1 MDTSAGRAAMEP
13 PVVLSSRTKEL
24 AIGKMRQNEAAL
36 AAKIDEMVARG
47 ELSVDEDGGVVG
59 CDPLCGLLS
68 RRRRKR
74 VPAEA
79 SAPKSQSGLEKAVFG
94 ARSGKTM
101 TAAERLAQA
110 AESVQAHASQ
120 LSERSSAARARALE
134 LQMAGKKAD
143 ALMALKRAKALEKQ
157 AATALST
164 HAALESQQDMLESSA
179 LQREIASALSASVAS
194 TKSKSKGLL
203 SKTETAVDDA
213 AELKDAFEEVTEA
226 LGGLQAQ
233 YGDDDDEE
241 LLAELQSMVAE
252 VPVAAPTEA
261 VATASP
267 PTISGEAASASAD
280 VAQVVAA
287 FPKAPKGKTERLG
300 LLRADAAAGSS
311 EG

>member
-1 MDTSAGRAAMEP
+1 MDP

-47 ELSVDEDGGVVG
+47 ELSVDDDGAVVG
-59 CDPLCGLLS
+59 CDPLCGLL
-68 RRRRKR
+68 RRRRRRR

-79 SAPKSQSGLEKAVFG
+79 SASKSQSGLEKAVFG

-120 LSERSSAARARALE
+120 LSGRGAAARARALE

-179 LQREIASALSASVAS
+179 LQREIASALSASVAT
-194 TKSKSKGLL
+194 TKTKSKGLL

-213 AELKDAFEEVTEA
+213 AELKDAFEEVSEA
-226 LGGLQAQ
+226 LGGLQSH
-233 YGDDDDEE
+233 YGDEDDEE
-241 LLAELQSMVAE
+241 LLAELQTMVAE

-267 PTISGEAASASAD
+267 PTISDAPASASVD

-287 FPKAPKGKTERLG
+287 FPKAPKRETERLG

-311 EG
+311 AG

>member
-1 MDTSAGRAAMEP
+1 MDS

-47 ELSVDEDGGVVG
+47 ELSVDEEGSVVG
-59 CDPLCGLLS
+59 CDPLCGLL
-68 RRRRKR
+68 RRRRRRR

-79 SAPKSQSGLEKAVFG
+79 SAAKSQSGLEKAVFG

-120 LSERSSAARARALE
+120 LSERGAAARARALE

-179 LQREIASALSASVAS
+179 LQREIASALSASVAT
-194 TKSKSKGLL
+194 TKTKSKGLL
-203 SKTETAVDDA
+203 SKTEAAVDDA

-233 YGDDDDEE
+233 YGDEDDEE
-241 LLAELQSMVAE
+241 LLAELQTMVAE

-267 PTISGEAASASAD
+267 PTIGGAPATASVD

-287 FPKAPKGKTERLG
+287 FPKAPKRETERLG

-311 EG
+311 SEG